1 MNNDLQIIKEP
12 ELYIPEFI
20 NGIYSNHIP
29 TDLNS
34 GYKCACG
41 SRKNHIFNN
50 ELKFKKHFKTK
61 SHQEWINKLNENKI
75 NYYNYYIE
83 NEKII
88 KSLKIIINQ
97 KDKELNKKTIEINK
111 LKLEL
116 QTYINPCTIDL
127 LSF

>member
-34 GYKCACG
+34 GYKCGCG

-50 ELKFKKHFKTK
+50 TGQNLVK
-61 SHQEWINKLNENKI
+61 SRKSIKI
-75 NYYNYYIE
+75 
-83 NEKII
+83 
-88 KSLKIIINQ
+88 
-97 KDKELNKKTIEINK
+97 D
-111 LKLEL
+111 
-116 QTYINPCTIDL
+116 
-127 LSF
+127 